1 MSSPTEPSTLRSRI
15 FRAGA
20 WTMGGH
26 LVAQVIRLGSTL
38 VMTRLLAPEMFG
50 VMAIA
55 TMVTVVLTLLS
66 DIGLHQNIVQSKR
79 GDDPVFLDTAWVVQ
93 IYRGFGLWLIA
104 LLLSGALYVANHHGV
119 LPAGSVYASPELPL
133 IIAVSSFSAVIL
145 GFQSTRIGT
154 ALRRVD
160 QKRTIQIELLSQ
172 ISGLCIMLTIGLI
185 THSIWALVAGA
196 LTANL
201 VSTMLSH
208 IWMQGYPNR
217 FRWDRQ
223 SYKELLEFGKWVFFS
238 SAAYV
243 FASKCD
249 RLLLGV
255 FVNAETLGFYAIA
268 SLMIGAIETG
278 FNRIFS
284 RVSMPVL
291 SEITRHQPARL
302 PEMYYKMRLPGDLL
316 LLFMAGLL
324 FATAQ
329 LVVDLLYDARYAE
342 VGGMLQI
349 LAVSLFVLRYGV
361 SNQIYL
367 AMGIPRY
374 LSILNIVRFLSLFI
388 LVPVLYHFAGIP
400 GAIWGVALH
409 ALVTVPLVYIFNAR
423 LNLNNFRKEL
433 LVLPAL
439 PAGYF
444 CGQLLVML
452 TS

>member
-1 MSSPTEPSTLRSRI
+1 MSKPAEPSTLRSRI

-20 WTMGGH
+20 WTVGGH

-38 VMTRLLAPEMFG
+38 VMTRLLVPEMFG
-50 VMAIA
+50 IMAIA
-55 TMVTVVLTLLS
+55 MTVTVVLTLLS
-66 DIGLHQNIVQSKR
+66 DIGLHQNIIQSKR

-104 LLLSGALYVANHHGV
+104 LLLSGALYIANRKGL
-119 LPAGSVYASPELPL
+119 LPAGSVYAAPELPL
-133 IIAVSSFSAVIL
+133 IIAISAFSAVII
-145 GFQSTRIGT
+145 GFQSTRIAT
-154 ALRRVD
+154 ALRKVD
-160 QKRTIQIELLSQ
+160 QKRITQIELVSQ

-185 THSIWALVAGA
+185 SHSIWALVAGA

-201 VSTMLSH
+201 VSTSLSH
-208 IWMQGYPNR
+208 GWMQGHANQ

-223 SYKELLEFGKWVFFS
+223 SNQELLDFGKWVFFS

-255 FVNAETLGFYAIA
+255 FVDAEILGFYAIA

-278 FNRIFS
+278 FNKIFS
-284 RVSMPVL
+284 RVSMPAL
-291 SEITRHQPARL
+291 SEIARNQPSRL
-302 PEMYYKMRLPGDLL
+302 PQVYYKMRVPGDLL
-316 LLFMAGLL
+316 LLFLAGLL
-324 FATAQ
+324 YATAQ
-329 LVVDLLYDARYAE
+329 LIVNVLYDPRYAE

-349 LAVSLFVLRYGV
+349 LAISLLMLRYGV

-367 AMGIPRY
+367 ALGIPRY
-374 LSILNIVRFLSLFI
+374 LSIMNVVRFLSLFI
-388 LVPVLYHFAGIP
+388 LVPVLYHFAGIQ

-409 ALVTVPLVYIFNAR
+409 ALVTVPLVFVFNAR
-423 LNLNNFRKEL
+423 LHLNDFRKEL

-439 PAGYF
+439 PAGYL
-444 CGQLLVML
+444 CGQLVNTLL
-452 TS
+452 T